1 MDKKA
6 LKKKSE
12 KPQFV
17 AFGRDVNKFV
27 ATMVLTV
34 LLLIVAAVLVIVLAS
49 VLQAE

>member
-6 LKKKSE
+6 LKKTPD

-17 AFGRDVNKFV
+17 MFGRDVNKFA
-27 ATMVLTV
+27 ATAVLTV
-34 LLLIVAAVLVIVLAS
+34 LLLIAAAVLVIVLAS